1 MNEIQ
6 EFLKALHD
14 TANSAGFK
22 IISDDRCCKLLAWL
36 HAYGGGCEAV
46 TQNVVLVSEIS
57 EAQRRL
63 NLFGGETPNEELY
76 PLLKKHLV
84 EVEPYIK
91 RDKNYIEPEWV
102 DEIFEKYGISKPKN

>member
-14 TANSAGFK
+14 TANSAGIK

-46 TQNVVLVSEIS
+46 TQNIVLVSEIT
-57 EAQRRL
+57 EAQKRL
-63 NLFGGETPNEELY
+63 NLFGGNIPNKELY
-76 PLLKKHLV
+76 SLLKKYLS
-84 EVEPYIK
+84 EVEPYVK
-91 RDKNYIEPEWV
+91 RDKSYIEPEWV
-102 DEIFEKYGISKPKN
+102 LDIFKKYSINKPK